1 MGAGFQGYG
10 DQKNARHKL
19 PAHTPPPTLLS
30 TAHLPKIF
38 RNTGVDNGLPKMYE
52 MGAQVI
58 LFNY

>member
-1 MGAGFQGYG
+1 MGAGFQGYR

-19 PAHTPPPTLLS
+19 PAYTPPPTLLS
-30 TAHLPKIF
+30 TFQLSKILQ
-38 RNTGVDNGLPKMYE
+38 NTRADTGLSKMYE